1 MLGPIAGVTG
11 TVYRTQAV
19 DRNGDPVDADG
30 NVIPGAP
37 LLGTISGLIIGED
50 LAVMSLRALGSGST
64 GGVIDRADVG
74 SATGLIGAPRNAS
87 ILLRHGDRVAINSST
102 GEAAFV
108 YAIYGPRLYDQPN
121 PLTGSDFG
129 YYWVRAEAIVG

>member
-1 MLGPIAGVTG
+1 LLPPIAGVTG
-11 TVYRTQAV
+11 SVYRTTRV

-30 NVIPGAP
+30 NVIAGPP
-37 LLGTISGLIIGED
+37 LLGTISGLIIGD
-50 LAVMSLRALGSGST
+50 LAVMSLRALGSGQA

-129 YYWVRAEAIVG
+129 YYWIRAEAIVG